1 MVRLRGLEDPSPRS
15 WPVITTASPWTPS
28 TWPSVRLGR
37 RGWPWTR
44 RERPSTLGRR
54 LGPCYAC
61 QGTRRDA
68 HSSLRSPRSGGAARI
83 DNLIATGLGDGRRG
97 RGHAWAPP
105 ASVPQWVT
113 AGRVSPPAERRS
125 AGTCLSSAWSGVV
138 VRGGAGPGGSGPA
151 GRGETETDGERR
163 AGGGDKGARGHADR
177 RRAHL
182 GSPACSCTAV
192 LCSWW
197 PPAGDVWRRAR
208 GRGAATSGGG
218 RGRLRGDPPLRAAT
232 TRPAR
237 APASQSAPAAPT
249 RDPERPVGAGT
260 EASRCGPPRPLV
272 LLAGAA
278 GLFPSPQR
286 TPSPSC
292 HLAQAW
298 TL

>member
-1 MVRLRGLEDPSPRS
+1 MFLACHNYSLTLD
-15 WPVITTASPWTPS
+15 PS

-37 RGWPWTR
+37 RGWLWTR
-44 RERPSTLGRR
+44 RERPSTLRR
-54 LGPCYAC
+54 CLGPCYAC

-68 HSSLRSPRSGGAARI
+68 HSSPTQPQERRRCPYRQSI
-83 DNLIATGLGDGRRG
+83 IATGLGDGRRG

-113 AGRVSPPAERRS
+113 AGRVSPPAERRG

-197 PPAGDVWRRAR
+197 PPAGDVWRRGR

-232 TRPAR
+232 IRPAR

-278 GLFPSPQR
+278 GLFPLPSPQQL
-286 TPSPSC
+286 TLPPLPFC
-292 HLAQAW
+292 HLSQAW

>member
-1 MVRLRGLEDPSPRS
+1 MGATGIGATMGDS
-15 WPVITTASPWTPS
+15 
-28 TWPSVRLGR
+28 
-37 RGWPWTR
+37 
-44 RERPSTLGRR
+44 
-54 LGPCYAC
+54 
-61 QGTRRDA
+61 
-68 HSSLRSPRSGGAARI
+68 RSGLTNSREAR
-83 DNLIATGLGDGRRG
+83 R
-97 RGHAWAPP
+97 
-105 ASVPQWVT
+105 
-113 AGRVSPPAERRS
+113 
-125 AGTCLSSAWSGVV
+125 GTCLSSAWSGVV

-163 AGGGDKGARGHADR
+163 AGGGDKGACGHADR

-260 EASRCGPPRPLV
+260 EASRCGPPQ
-272 LLAGAA
+272 ASG
-278 GLFPSPQR
+278 SPCR
-286 TPSPSC
+286 SSRAIPT
-292 HLAQAW
+292 A
-298 TL
+298 